1 MPDNKVQFNLKNVHY
16 AVETES
22 TLEGVTTYTYA
33 TPVAVPGAVTLS
45 LSAQGDTNKFYADG
59 ISYYTSVANQGY
71 SGDLEMA
78 KYPSAMLKDVW
89 GLTEGE
95 TSKVLSENAFV
106 EAKRFALLFQIDGD
120 AGNDYYV
127 MYHCTGTR
135 PGVGSTTNT
144 ESKTPQTQTSTITA
158 DPRSDGLVMARTT
171 GDTTSQV
178 KQAWFTKVYVE
189 GESE

>member
-78 KYPSAMLKDVW
+78 KYPSTMLKDVW

-120 AGNDYYV
+120 SGNDYYV

-135 PGVGSTTNT
+135 PGVGSSTNT
-144 ESKTPQTQTSTITA
+144 ETKTPQTQTSTITA

-171 GDTTSQV
+171 GDTTSAV